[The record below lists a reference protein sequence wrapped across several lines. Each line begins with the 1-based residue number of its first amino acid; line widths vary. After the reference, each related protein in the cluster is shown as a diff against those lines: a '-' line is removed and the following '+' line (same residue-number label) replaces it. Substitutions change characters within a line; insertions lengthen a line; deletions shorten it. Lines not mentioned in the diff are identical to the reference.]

1 MIFSLLCVLTLQIP
15 LPPNFSPCAED
26 RKITLKDLIEAAQ
39 DEVGKATTRMG
50 FRRQDSDAARMF
62 N

>member
-1 MIFSLLCVLTLQIP
+1 MIFLCVPIMQIP
-15 LPPNFSPCAED
+15 SLTNFSPCAED
-26 RKITLKDLIEAAQ
+26 SKILLKDLIEAAQ